1 MWKKWKIDENVKSN
15 IDTAVTAFFHQS
27 AGSAIDVDVQNA
39 FLAKV
44 NFIVQRYIHY
54 DFYLIGKWKYDEQSE
69 SFDQHPLIN
78 IAQNKMLKYF
88 PYLKVFSNEFIAITG
103 EETHEREYEN
113 EHNRTENSTAE
124 IGKTKESSTEF
135 DGNGT
140 DRKAEEESPIG
151 SASIDSAPT
160 SSTVWNLASPSKKAG
175 QQYDTHN
182 ESSGEES
189 STENRTNA
197 VAGNETGEGTDSL
210 TIRNPDKLLK
220 ILRFNVENLNLT
232 KIAYMFVDSLV
243 EEKNTIY

>member
-1 MWKKWKIDENVKSN
+1 MEAFFYGIGYDIDEDVK
-15 IDTAVTAFFHQS
+15 TAFIQKAETVLADYETLGFHL
-27 AGSAIDVDVQNA
+27 N
-39 FLAKV
+39 
-44 NFIVQRYIHY
+44 
-54 DFYLIGKWKYDEQSE
+54 GKWEWNE
-69 SFDQHPLIN
+69 ETETFVGTPLIR
-78 IAQNKMLKYF
+78 IALSRMIKYS
-88 PYLKVFSNEFIAITG
+88 PYLKVLSNEFIAITG
-103 EETHEREYEN
+103 DETHEREYEN

-160 SSTVWNLASPSKKAG
+160 SSTVWNLSSPSKKAG

-182 ESSGEES
+182 ESSGDES

-197 VAGNETGEGTDSL
+197 VAGNETGEGSDNL
-210 TIRNPDKLLK
+210 TIRNPDKMLK

-232 KIAYMFVDSLV
+232 KIVFMFVDSFID
-243 EEKNTIY
+243 EKNTIY